1 MASAGVL
8 QPRYP
13 LGRGTSL
20 AGAAPPPHAP
30 EPARR
35 RLTGLLER
43 EGELQ
48 QLRGLLATA
57 SFGAGQVVLVEG
69 EAGVGKTSLL
79 RAFLASLPP
88 DAAVWHGR
96 CDPLATPRPF
106 APLHDIAAVA
116 GGPLGSLLEE
126 EAPPFDVSR
135 AVLEGLRASG
145 STRVVVVEDIHW
157 ADCASLDLMRFLGR
171 RMDGLRAVL
180 VLTYRTEQLRSDDP
194 ALVAVGDL
202 SSLPWTSRITL
213 RGLSKQAVAVLTS
226 GTPLDPDEVHRVTGG
241 NAFYVTEVVAA
252 PDAGIPAT
260 VRDAVLARAATLSP
274 AARSALETASVLGTR
289 VDANLLALA
298 EMSGADECI
307 AGGVLVEHEG
317 ALGFRHELAR
327 QVILD
332 AILPGRR
339 MELAAAVLAELTR
352 GPVAAADMARLAAL
366 AEEARDAVGTLR
378 YATGAARHAAAMG
391 AHREAAAQYRRAL
404 RHAGGLAP
412 PERAL
417 LFERLSYES
426 YLTDRVP
433 EALAARRQALAIRRE
448 LGDRTMQGEN
458 TRWLSRLHWMDSDA
472 VAAERA
478 GEAALE
484 LLEPLGTSAPLAWAY
499 SNLSQLRMLAYR
511 SREAIE
517 LGERAIAA
525 GHGADD
531 PVVAVHALN
540 NIGVARLLSGVDQ
553 GWRDLGASLWMALE
567 AGHEEHAARA
577 YVNLHCFELD
587 RLRLDSAEATF
598 HDASEYVGAR
608 DLDTWRWHLL
618 GGRCHHLLL
627 KGDWPAA
634 SALCAEIDRGRL
646 VSPIA
651 RVTPLAVLGT
661 LRARRGD
668 PEVAPPLEEALRL
681 ASATNELQRLGP
693 ALIASGEAS
702 WLRGDT
708 GAAAAA
714 FLRVREL
721 AADRETWWWSR
732 AGAWLVRIGHP
743 AAGTAEGAVGP
754 YRLELA
760 GQHEAAAAE
769 WARLGCPYEEALALS
784 RTGPAGRR
792 RALALLEGLGAR
804 VTVAV
809 VSRDLRASGARA
821 LPRGPHR
828 ATRANPFGL
837 TSREVDVCE
846 LLRRGLRNAEIARRL
861 HLAPRTV
868 EHYVASILAKTD
880 ARSRT
885 EAAAIL
891 SDHVAAGAR
900 TKTG

>member
-1 MASAGVL
+1 MASAAVL
-8 QPRYP
+8 QPRNP
-13 LGRGTSL
+13 PGWGTSL
-20 AGAAPPPHAP
+20 TSAAPPP
-30 EPARR
+30 ARR
-35 RLTGLLER
+35 QLTGLQER
-43 EGELQ
+43 DRELQ
-48 QLRGLLATA
+48 QLQGLLATA

-88 DAAVWHGR
+88 DAAVWQGR

-106 APLHDIAAVA
+106 APLHDIAAVT
-116 GGPLGSLLEE
+116 GGPLGSLLEN

-135 AVLEGLRASG
+135 AMLEGLRAPG
-145 STRVVVVEDIHW
+145 STRVVVIEDIHW
-157 ADCASLDLMRFLGR
+157 ADCASLDLVRFLGR
-171 RMDGLRAVL
+171 RLDELRAVL

-194 ALVAVGDL
+194 TLVAVGDL
-202 SSLPWTSRITL
+202 SSLPWASRITL
-213 RGLSKQAVAVLTS
+213 SGLSKRAVAVLTS

-241 NAFYVTEVVAA
+241 NAFYVTEVLST
-252 PDAGIPAT
+252 PDGSIPAT

-274 AARSALETASVLGTR
+274 AGRSTLETASVLGSR
-289 VDANLLALA
+289 VDANVLVALG

-307 AGGVLVEHEG
+307 AAGVLVEHEG

-332 AILPGRR
+332 SILPGRR
-339 MELAAAVLAELTR
+339 MKLAAAVLAELTS
-352 GPVAAADMARLAAL
+352 GPAGVADMARLAAL
-366 AEEARDAVGTLR
+366 ADEAGDAVSSLR
-378 YATGAARHAAAMG
+378 YATGAASHAAAMG

-404 RHAGGLAP
+404 RHAGGLTP
-412 PERAL
+412 PDRAL
-417 LFERLSYES
+417 LFEQLSYES

-448 LGDRTMQGEN
+448 LGDRTMQGED

-472 VAAERA
+472 GAAERA
-478 GEAALE
+478 GMAALK

-499 SNLSQLRMLAYR
+499 SNLSQLRMLGNR

-553 GWRDLGASLWMALE
+553 GWSDLGASLWMALE

-577 YVNLHCFELD
+577 YVNLYCFQLD
-587 RLRLDSAEATF
+587 RLRLVSAEATF
-598 HDASEYVGAR
+598 HDASDYVGER

-618 GGRCHHLLL
+618 GSRCQHLLL
-627 KGDWPAA
+627 TGDWPGAGA
-634 SALCAEIDRGRL
+634 VCAEIERGWL

-651 RVTPLAVLGT
+651 RVAPLAVLGT

-668 PEVAPPLEEALRL
+668 PDVAPPLEEALRL
-681 ASATNELQRLGP
+681 ASVTNELQRLGP

-714 FLRVREL
+714 FLRVRDL
-721 AADRETWWWSR
+721 AADREVWWWSR
-732 AGAWLVRIGHP
+732 ACAWLMRIGHP
-743 AAGTAEGAVGP
+743 AAGTGEGAVGP

-760 GQHEAAAAE
+760 GQHQAAAAE
-769 WARLGCPYEEALALS
+769 WARLGCPYQEALALA

-821 LPRGPHR
+821 LPRGPLR

-837 TSREVDVCE
+837 TAREVDVCD

-861 HLAPRTV
+861 HLAPRTI

-885 EAAAIL
+885 EAAAIF
-891 SDHVAAGAR
+891 SDQVAAGRAYEN
-900 TKTG
+900 TVVPP